1 MSLNRREVAATAKEL
16 AANVA
21 LAGLSE
27 EALAA
32 RAGLDLSR
40 YRAALTVDGAEHPAD
55 VWRVRDTVE
64 DAVLGAG
71 RTPVP
76 YSKLTDGARSSA
88 ERWFG
93 YRR

>member
-1 MSLNRREVAATAKEL
+1 MSLNRREVATTGEL

-21 LAGLSE
+21 LTGLGE
-27 EALAA
+27 EELAA
-32 RAGLDLSR
+32 RAGLDLAR
-40 YRAALTVDGAEHPAD
+40 YRAALTVDGAGHPAD

-64 DAVLGAG
+64 DAIVEAG

-88 ERWFG
+88 QGWFG
-93 YRR
+93 YGR